1 MPLTLLNGNDGTLT
15 YDEFLKEKVAF
26 DKAWGF
32 DPDAGLLASCLKPHQ
47 RAIIDWAV
55 KGGRRAIFAAFGLG
69 KSVMQLS
76 VIKQVLAKHGGS
88 GLIVA
93 PLGVRSEFI
102 HDGRNLLDGLEVR
115 FIRRTEELDDEW
127 EGIYVTNYESVR
139 DGRLNVSTFTAVSLD
154 EAAVLASYGSKTT
167 QELLDAFSE
176 IPYRFVA
183 TATPSPNEY
192 LELINYAAFLG
203 VMDRGAALT
212 RFFQRDSKHAGNLT
226 LYPHKREEFWLW
238 LNTWA
243 CFVQRPSDLGFSD
256 EGYDLQPLEVVW
268 HEVET
273 EIAGTHVE
281 RDGQGRLFRG
291 GAMSSV
297 EASKEKRDT
306 IAERVEMVM
315 RLVDGHVGTYA
326 DREAGRTP
334 EDAQIVIWC
343 DLNDE
348 QTAIEQALAAEGYT
362 FSSIHGGLSDD
373 VAEARLDAWRDHKT
387 FALVGK
393 PVMLGQGM
401 NLQQANVAIFA
412 GVTYKFRQ
420 TIQAVH
426 RIHRFGQERP
436 CTVHLILAET
446 ETEVRNTL
454 ERKWAEHEE
463 LTERMSDLIRE
474 HGLSS
479 LSISKALTRQMGVE
493 RDVVTGDAFTLALN
507 DCVVEA
513 RDHMADCSVDM
524 ILTSIP
530 FGNHYEYSLNF
541 ADFGHTDDNDHFW
554 HQMDYATPEF
564 LRVLKPGRIM
574 AVHVK
579 DRIRYGKVTGR
590 GLPTSDP
597 FHAEAI
603 AHYTGHGFDFLGMIT
618 ITTDVVRENN
628 QTYRLGYT
636 KMLRDSSLMGVGSP
650 EYLLLF
656 HKPQTDRS
664 KGWADDRI
672 EHTREDY
679 SLARWQLDADAK
691 WRSSGDRL
699 LTVAEM
705 LALDPATRDRVFKD
719 QYKSKVYDFA
729 GHLELAE
736 SLLAKDALSSEY
748 ASMSIP
754 VDSEWIWD
762 DVDRLATLNGEQSR
776 RNLEFHIC
784 PLQFDIVDR
793 AIERWTQP
801 GELVF
806 DPFSG
811 LGTVPLRARRL
822 GRRGYGAELNPQ
834 SHRDAVMYQ
843 REEDRKASIPSLFD
857 LIDVEADGAA

>member
-1 MPLTLLNGNDGTLT
+1 MPLTLVNDNDGTLA
-15 YDEFLKEKVAF
+15 YDDFLKEKVAF
-26 DKAWGF
+26 DRSWGF
-32 DPDAGLLASCLKPHQ
+32 EPDVGILATCLKPHQ
-47 RAIIDWAV
+47 TAIIDWAV
-55 KGGRRAIFAAFGLG
+55 RGGRRAIFAAFGLG

-76 VIKQVLAKHGGS
+76 IVQQVLAKHGGN

-115 FIRRTEELDDEW
+115 FIRRTAEIDDDW
-127 EGIYVTNYESVR
+127 AGIYVTNYESVR
-139 DGRLNVSTFTAVSLD
+139 DGRLNVDGFTVVSLD

-176 IPYRFVA
+176 IPFRFVA

-212 RFFQRDSKHAGNLT
+212 RFFQRDSKQAGNLT

-256 EGYDLQPLEVVW
+256 EGYALQPLTKVW
-268 HEVET
+268 HEVAVD
-273 EIAGTHVE
+273 IAGEHVE

-291 GAMSSV
+291 GNMSSV

-306 IAERVEMVM
+306 IEQRVAKVM
-315 RLVDGHVGTYA
+315 EIVGEHVETSVTA
-326 DREAGRTP
+326 DVRIE
-334 EDAQIVIWC
+334 ENQVIIWC

-348 QTAIEQALAAEGYT
+348 QTAVEKALAAAGLS
-362 FSSIHGGLSDD
+362 FSSVYGGLSDD
-373 VAEARLDAWRDHKT
+373 EAERRLDAWRAQET

-401 NLQQANVAIFA
+401 NLQQSNVAIFA

-426 RIHRFGQERP
+426 RIHRFGQTEP

-446 ETEVRNTL
+446 ESEVRNTL
-454 ERKWAEHEE
+454 ERKWAEHDE

-474 HGLSS
+474 HGLSA
-479 LSISKALTRQMGVE
+479 LSISTALIRQMGVDRE
-493 RDVVTGDAFTLALN
+493 VITGDAFTLALN

-524 ILTSIP
+524 LLTSIP

-554 HQMDYATPEF
+554 WQMDYATPEF

-579 DRIRYGKVTGR
+579 DRIRYGKVTGK

-603 AHYTGHGFDFLGMIT
+603 AHYTGHGFDYLGMIT

-628 QTYRLGYT
+628 QTYRLGYA

-672 EHTREDY
+672 THDRAEY

-699 LTVAEM
+699 LTLDEM
-705 LALDPATRDRVFKD
+705 LALDPATRDRMFKS
-719 QYKSKVYDFA
+719 QYRDAVYDFA
-729 GHLELAE
+729 GHLALAE
-736 SLLAKDALSSEY
+736 GLQAKDALSSEY

-776 RNLEFHIC
+776 RNLEYHIC

-793 AIERWTQP
+793 AIERWTEP

-822 GRRGYGAELNPQ
+822 GRRGYGVELNPT

-857 LIDVEADGAA
+857 LIDAEVAGKAS

>member
-1 MPLTLLNGNDGTLT
+1 MPLMLVTENTGQFT
-15 YDEFLKEKVAF
+15 YDEFLREKVAF
-26 DKAWGF
+26 DRSFGFAVDPWTLSTCLQDHQKAIVQW
-32 DPDAGLLASCLKPHQ
+32 SVQ
-47 RAIIDWAV
+47 
-55 KGGRRAIFAAFGLG
+55 GGRRAVFASFGLG
-69 KSVMQLS
+69 KTVIQLE
-76 VIKQVLAKHGGS
+76 QCRTVLAEHGGR
-88 GLIVA
+88 GLVVA
-93 PLGVRSEFI
+93 PLGVRTEFI
-102 HDGRNLLDGLEVR
+102 RDGRDLLGMEVR
-115 FIRRTEELDDEW
+115 FIRRTDEIEEGW
-127 EGIYVTNYESVR
+127 QGVYVTNYESVR
-139 DGRLNVSTFTAVSLD
+139 DGRLNVDGFTVVSLD

-167 QELLDAFSE
+167 QELLDLFAD
-176 IPYRFVA
+176 IPFRFVA
-183 TATPSPNEY
+183 TATPAPNEY
-192 LELINYAAFLG
+192 LELINYAHFLG
-203 VMDRGAALT
+203 IMDRGAALT
-212 RFFQRDSKHAGNLT
+212 RFFQRDSTKAGELT

-243 CFVQRPSDLGFSD
+243 CFVQTPSDLGFSD
-256 EGYDLQPLEVVW
+256 EGYVLPGLTVQW
-268 HEVET
+268 HEVEVDIT
-273 EIAGTHVE
+273 GDHVD

-297 EASKEKRDT
+297 EASREKRDT
-306 IAERVEMVM
+306 IAERVEKVM
-315 RLVDGHVGTYA
+315 GIV
-326 DREAGRTP
+326 REHYRSP
-334 EDAQIVIWC
+334 SDQIVIWC

-348 QTAIEQALAAEGYT
+348 QDAIEAALKQAGLS
-362 FSSIHGGLSDD
+362 FSSIYGGLADD
-373 VAEARLDAWRDHKT
+373 VAEARLEEWRAGDT
-387 FALVGK
+387 YALIGK

-401 NLQQANVAIFA
+401 NLQQANVAVFA

-426 RIHRFGQERP
+426 RIHRFGQTRP

-454 ERKWAEHEE
+454 ERKWAEHNE
-463 LTERMSDLIRE
+463 LTARMSDLIRE
-474 HGLSS
+474 HGLNAF
-479 LSISKALTRQMGVE
+479 SISAELIRAMGVE
-493 RDVVTGDAFTLALN
+493 REVVAGEQYTLALN
-507 DCVVEA
+507 DCVLEA
-513 RDHMADCSVDM
+513 RDHLAENSVDL
-524 ILTSIP
+524 IVTSIP
-530 FGNHYEYSLNF
+530 FGNHYEYSLNY

-554 HQMDYATPEF
+554 WQMDYATPGF
-564 LRVLKPGRIM
+564 LRALKPGRIM

-603 AHYTGHGFDFLGMIT
+603 AHYLGHGFDFMGAIT

-628 QTYRLGYT
+628 QTYRLGYK
-636 KMLRDSSLMGVGSP
+636 KMLQDTSVMGVGSP
-650 EYLLLF
+650 EYLLIF

-672 EHTREDY
+672 VKLSREEFEAGEKADY

-699 LTVAEM
+699 LTLDEIV
-705 LALDPATRDRVFKD
+705 ALDPATRDRVFKTQFRD
-719 QYKSKVYDFA
+719 AIYDYQQ
-729 GHLELAE
+729 HLALAE
-736 SLLAKDALSSEY
+736 QLQSDGALSSEY

-776 RNLEFHIC
+776 RNLEYHIC

-822 GRRGYGAELNPQ
+822 GRRGYGSELNPT

-843 REEDRKASIPSLFD
+843 REEDRRASFPTLFD
-857 LIDVEADGAA
+857 LIDAETGAA